1 MRILIIDDDEKILDS
16 LSSKLQQAGY
26 TVDTLTDGR
35 NGSYVAR
42 TNKYDLIIIDLLLKG
57 KDGTSVC
64 KEIREASNHTPII
77 FLTVEN
83 SINKKV
89 EVFDLGADDYLTK
102 PFSFSELLARIK
114 VLVRRPAKIAENT
127 CVIDDLC
134 IDMNK
139 QEVRRH
145 GDRVYLTRKEYSL
158 LECMA
163 RKPGVVVSRGEI
175 LEDAWGYDTNPFSN
189 TIEAHIR
196 NIRKKIGE
204 TKNSKYIQ
212 TVPGRGYKLDRNR

>member
-1 MRILIIDDDEKILDS
+1 MRILIIDDDQQTLES
-16 LSSKLQQAGY
+16 LSGKLQQAGY
-26 TVDTLTDGR
+26 TVDTLDNGH

-42 TNKYDLIIIDLLLKG
+42 TNRYDLIIIDLFLKG
-57 KDGTSVC
+57 KDGTLVC
-64 KEIREASNHTPII
+64 KEIRETSVHTPII
-77 FLTVEN
+77 FLTIEN
-83 SINKKV
+83 NVNKKV
-89 EVFDLGADDYLTK
+89 EAFDLGADDYLTK

-114 VLVRRPAKIAENT
+114 VLMRRPAKIADN
-127 CVIDDLC
+127 VYVMDDLS
-134 IDMNK
+134 IDMSK
-139 QEVRRH
+139 QEVRKH

-163 RKPGVVVSRGEI
+163 RKPGMVISRGEI

-204 TKNSKYIQ
+204 TKNNKYIQ